1 MINLKELISVSKAA
15 VSGMAI
21 VFFIAVSAPGQT
33 PATTGQS
40 TIRGRAIYNDSE
52 RPARRT
58 RIILFGVDDVN
69 QRRTAITDGRGEF
82 IFKNLPAG
90 QYQILA
96 DYAGYTNGGPSIDL
110 KKRKPVA
117 VSLDGTGNSEIT
129 LRTERGGAIT
139 GKITYPDGEPAVGA
153 QINVLIKQGKQ
164 WSHASLVSTGAQTD
178 DRGIYR
184 IYPLPP
190 GEYVVSVIEQSLIV
204 EERDGGSMQT
214 TGNKSITPYYYGD
227 ASSYKTA
234 TIIQVDLGR
243 EVNNINITLA
253 DRATYKIAGTV
264 TAGGKPLANTY
275 LRLKPHNDG
284 LGGPTLDT
292 PWGPGVRAD
301 KDGNWSFLDIPDG
314 RYDIE
319 LDQTADQYRTMR
331 SENAEPKT
339 GRKFVYQRLE
349 VTVAGADLTELE
361 IPLSEGG
368 RISGTIVVEG
378 DKPPTSEMNLFTQP
392 LRNDGTWSI
401 GASTRVNPQTKGL
414 FLIEAVPTGENWI
427 LGDLYD
433 RKYYLKSISWNGKD
447 LLREPLNIAELSE
460 TKDVRI
466 ILSDDKGSL
475 AGQLISAES
484 KKPLVRESFFLA
496 SVDEARWTRKDAI
509 LLGLTDGLGG
519 FKLSGAPGD
528 YILCVWPASEDR
540 PGLLPLLKA
549 CAAAGPR
556 VTLKR
561 GEPSKVAIVVPNQS
575 IK

>member
-1 MINLKELISVSKAA
+1 MNLKQLISVSKAA
-15 VSGMAI
+15 AGGIAVVA
-21 VFFIAVSAPGQT
+21 FIAVSALGQT
-33 PATTGQS
+33 PARTTGQS
-40 TIRGRAIYNDSE
+40 TIRGKAIYDDSE

-58 RIILFGVDDVN
+58 RVMLLGTDDVYEP
-69 QRRTAITDGRGEF
+69 RTVVTDGRGEF

-90 QYQILA
+90 QYQVLA
-96 DYAGYTNGGPSIDL
+96 DYAGYLNGGPTIDL
-110 KKRKPVA
+110 KKRKTVA
-117 VSLDGTGNSEIT
+117 VSVDGSGSSEIT
-129 LRTERGGAIT
+129 VRTERGGAIT

-164 WSHASLVSTGAQTD
+164 WSHAPLASAGAQTD

-190 GEYVVSVIEQSLIV
+190 GEYVVSVIEQSLIT
-204 EERDGGSMQT
+204 EERDGGSMET

-234 TIIQVDLGR
+234 TIIQVDSGR

-253 DRATYKIAGTV
+253 DRATYKIAGTII
-264 TAGGKPLANTY
+264 AGGKPLANAY
-275 LRLKPHNDG
+275 LRLKPHEEG
-284 LGGPTLDT
+284 LGGPTLMI
-292 PWGPGVRAD
+292 PYGPGVRAD
-301 KDGNWSFLDIPDG
+301 KDGNWSFTDIPDG

-319 LDQTADQYRTMR
+319 LDSTAEQYRTMR
-331 SENAEPKT
+331 PENGEGKT
-339 GRKFVYQRLE
+339 GRKFVSQQLE
-349 VTVAGADLTELE
+349 VTVAGADLSDLV

-378 DKPPTSEMNLFTQP
+378 DKPLTSQINLYTQP
-392 LRNDGTWSI
+392 LRDDRSLSAN
-401 GASTRVNPQTKGL
+401 TRVNPQSKGT
-414 FLIEAVPTGENWI
+414 FLIEGVPTGENWI
-427 LGDLYD
+427 LGDFWD
-433 RKYYLKSISWNGKD
+433 GKYYVKSITWNGKD
-447 LLREPLNIAELSE
+447 LLREPLNVGELSE

-466 ILSDDKGSL
+466 ILSDDIGSL

-484 KKPLVRESFFLA
+484 KKPLIRTSFLLA
-496 SVDEARWTRKDAI
+496 SVDEVRRTRRDA
-509 LLGLTDGLGG
+509 LVFGYTDGLGA

-528 YILCVWPASEDR
+528 YILCVPTASEDR

-561 GEPSKVAIVVPNQS
+561 GEPGKMEIVVPALS

>member
-1 MINLKELISVSKAA
+1 MNLKKLISVIKSIG
-15 VSGMAI
+15 SGMA
-21 VFFIAVSAPGQT
+21 VVAFIAISTLGQT
-33 PATTGQS
+33 PAKTGQS
-40 TIRGRAIYNDSE
+40 TIRGKAIYADSE

-58 RIILFGVDDVN
+58 RVMLFGVDDVY
-69 QRRTAITDGRGEF
+69 QPRTAVTDGRGEF

-117 VSLDGTGNSEIT
+117 VSIDGTGNSEVT
-129 LRTERGGAIT
+129 VRTERGGAIT

-153 QINVLIKQGKQ
+153 QINVLMKQGKQ
-164 WSHASLVSTGAQTD
+164 WSHASLVSSGAQTD

-184 IYPLPP
+184 IYPVPP
-190 GEYVVSVIEQSLIV
+190 GEYVVSVIEQSLII

-234 TIIQVDLGR
+234 TIIQVDSGR

-253 DRATYKIAGTV
+253 DRATFKIAGTV
-264 TAGGKPLANTY
+264 TAGGKPLANAY
-275 LRLKPHNDG
+275 LRLKPHEDG
-284 LGGPTLDT
+284 LGGPTLDI

-301 KDGNWSFLDIPDG
+301 KDGNWSFLDVPDG

-319 LDQTADQYRTMR
+319 LDPTADQYRTMR
-331 SENAEPKT
+331 YENVEEKT
-339 GRKFVYQRLE
+339 GRKFVYLKLD
-349 VTVAGADLTELE
+349 VTVAGADLTDLV

-378 DKPPTSEMNLFTQP
+378 DKPLTSEMNLFTQQ
-392 LRNDGTWSI
+392 LRNDGSWSI
-401 GASTRVNPQTKGL
+401 GASTRVNPQTKGT

-427 LGDLYD
+427 LGDLFE
-433 RKYYLKSISWNGKD
+433 RKYYLKSITWNGKD
-447 LLREPLNIAELSE
+447 LLSEPLNIGEFSE

-484 KKPLVRESFFLA
+484 KKPLSRTSFLLA

-509 LLGLTDGLGG
+509 LFGITDGLGV

-528 YILCVWPASEDR
+528 YMLCVWPSSEDR
-540 PGLLPLLKA
+540 PGLLPHLKA
-549 CAAAGPR
+549 CAAAAPR

-561 GEPSKVAIVVPNQS
+561 GEPSNVAIVVPNQS